1 MARQATRRIALG
13 VALAPLA
20 CVLAFALAA
29 LGLGMVAVNRDF
41 RPSAEGITIYLRHNG
56 IHTDFI
62 LPVSAAAIDWR
73 PDFPGTHF
81 APPAKPLANHALTL
95 EADMPPDRNPRATHI
110 AFGWGDQGFYF
121 DTPTWSDLSAG
132 VALRALGGF
141 GASAMHV
148 EYLPAPARGDH
159 VRRVTLS
166 NAQYLRLAS
175 YIRRSFRD
183 DANGRTRPFAGRG
196 YTMHDAFYAA
206 RGSFSL
212 FTTCNEWVRRG
223 LADAGVRTPV
233 WAPFHHAIFAQL
245 S

>member
-1 MARQATRRIALG
+1 MARRATLRIALG
-13 VALAPLA
+13 LALAPLS
-20 CVLAFALAA
+20 CVLAYALAA
-29 LGLGMVAVNRDF
+29 LCLGMIAVNRDF
-41 RPSAEGITIYLRHNG
+41 RPSADGITIYLRNNG

-62 LPVSAAAIDWR
+62 LPVNAAGIDWR
-73 PDFPGTHF
+73 AEFIGAHF
-81 APPAKPLANHALTL
+81 APPAKPLAHFPLAL

-141 GASAMHV
+141 GESAMHV
-148 EYLPAPARGDH
+148 EYLPAPAPGDR
-159 VRRVTLS
+159 VTRVTLS
-166 NAQYLRLAS
+166 SAQYLRLAR
-175 YIRRSFRD
+175 YIRASFSD
-183 DANGRTRPFAGRG
+183 DAGGRAQPFVGHG
-196 YTMHDAFYAA
+196 YTMHDTFYAA

-233 WAPFHHAIFAQL
+233 WAPFHHAIFAHL
-245 S
+245 P